1 MMTPTPSRRLAARLL
16 VLLALLSSL
25 ALPSARPASAA
36 PLQAPSAAPAAQ
48 QSAPPDTLVP
58 SGVSSFTVASS
69 KVFWYTSHDQCPPAL
84 AAQATGYSEIISR
97 VAVQGSETRQ
107 LYNVD
112 TGCSLYTV
120 RSNIVADADYIYWAN
135 ASGVVR
141 LSTSANVGDQPQVL
155 SAAAA
160 GSVELAIDKDA
171 VYALRVSGISPSYT
185 STVRRIA
192 KADGATTTLA
202 TRSAYAT
209 SLQVSHAFSVIS
221 GASDHVYWLESG
233 LLTRYNLAGGAID
246 QIARGVAA
254 FYAEGGV
261 TSCSNIACVT
271 SDRVYFSTGS
281 QVSYYNNYSDSTTPV
296 YTSAERVYSLTTDG
310 KNLFML
316 EEHFV
321 PCSPSPC
328 FGGSSTDYLTRRP
341 RGASG
346 ATEILYTSS
355 TEFLGNPA
363 QSLTNANGYLLWQ
376 DKGRVL
382 RLPTNVGALPLTNMR
397 VTGISI
403 TQGIQKADNSVLLV
417 AGRRTFVRVFV
428 ASDGAP
434 VAGVT
439 ARLQR
444 IDAGGNTLAT
454 LLPVNSV
461 GTSITVSNAPKR
473 ANLNDSYLFEL
484 PWGWLSTGLRLRAVL
499 NPYHAP
505 PQASYANNTTTA
517 GPFTFKASP
526 ALKVQFVAWQ
536 YYFNNKLYTP
546 RYIKDIIQTYSWII
560 RAYPLAS
567 KISFDNTNS
576 PGFHPNL
583 WFQGDDKL
591 GALVNQTDPS
601 CQDLITYNPD
611 KTVKKDNRNL
621 CASRYTNIQMNVMRS
636 DAGISSSRFFYGM
649 ISDGLKFP
657 RGQACCAPAVSSGP
671 TGSGTWG
678 WDNDGSYA
686 DWYAAHEIGH
696 TLGRKHPSK
705 GNACGHSAS
714 DASYP
719 YTGAAIGAD
728 DTTEGFDAGD
738 TSLGIPRAVYPGT
751 KWFDVMSYCDNQWI
765 SDYTYTGMYNYMVA
779 NPSLN
784 ALRPQATGDFL
795 SLAGSITPE
804 AGVASIVS
812 LRHLTSVATVPPLV
826 AGPYAIRLLDA
837 NGAELAKHS
846 FTPDSDSEGETS
858 TVGFSQVVNFVAGTR
873 TVQIA
878 QADGKVLASSP
889 VSPSAPQV
897 SNVALAG
904 ASSPVSGTV
913 TLNWDASDPDAG
925 VLKFTIL
932 YSGDGGQTFQPVRT
946 GVVGRSAAID
956 TNLLGGGAG
965 VLRVVASDG
974 ANEGQADSAPF
985 TVAAK
990 PPTPLIVT
998 PNSNITVQYGQ
1009 LVNFSGSAFDLQD
1022 GGVSGAGLVW
1032 KDNGADLGTGEQISA
1047 DALAVGQHVITLTA
1061 TNSKGLSASASVTVT
1076 VKDDLSLPGPT
1087 LTAGPA
1093 SFNWQ
1098 FAAGAT
1104 AGASETLS
1112 VGNAGAEGLS
1122 WTVSTDAA
1130 WLSVTPAGGTDAGE
1144 VTLTANPAG
1153 VPDGSSLS
1161 GTVTLTAPASA
1172 TQAAQTITIPVS
1184 LSKGFNFDNP
1194 KPPAP
1199 PRLYVPVIKR

>member
-1 MMTPTPSRRLAARLL
+1 MPHTSLNRLVARTLA
-16 VLLALLSSL
+16 LLALLSGL
-25 ALPSARPASAA
+25 ALPGARPAAAA
-36 PLQAPSAAPAAQ
+36 PVGAPRSAPAAQ
-48 QSAPPDTLVP
+48 QATPPDTLVP
-58 SGVSSFTVASS
+58 SGVTSFTVANS
-69 KVFWYTSHDQCPPAL
+69 KVFWYTSHDQCPPAV
-84 AAQATGYSEIISR
+84 ATQATGYSEIISR

-120 RSNIVADADYIYWAN
+120 QSNIVADASYIYWAN
-135 ASGVVR
+135 ASGLVR
-141 LSTSANVGDQPQVL
+141 LSTGANVGDQPQVL

-160 GSVELAIDKDA
+160 GSQELAIDKDA
-171 VYALRVSGISPSYT
+171 VYALRVTGSSPNYT

-192 KADGATTTLA
+192 KADGSSATLA
-202 TRSAYAT
+202 TRSAYA
-209 SLQVSHAFSVIS
+209 SGVQVSHAFSVIS

-233 LLTRYNLAGGAID
+233 RLTRYNLTGGAID
-246 QIARGVAA
+246 SIASSVTA

-261 TSCSNIACVT
+261 TTCSNIICTT
-271 SDRVYFSTGS
+271 SDRVYFSSGG
-281 QVSYYNNYSDSTTPV
+281 QVSYYSNYGDSTTPV
-296 YTSAERVYSLTTDG
+296 YTSAERVYGLTTDG

-328 FGGSSTDYLTRRP
+328 IGGTYTDYVTRRG

-346 ATEILYTSS
+346 ATEILYTSATGVFS
-355 TEFLGNPA
+355 GPALG
-363 QSLTNANGYLLWQ
+363 LTNANGYLLWE
-376 DKGRVL
+376 DSGRVL
-382 RLPTNVGALPLTNMR
+382 RLPTNVGGLPLTNMR

-434 VAGVT
+434 VSGVT

-444 IDAGGNTLAT
+444 IDALGNTLDS

-505 PQASYANNTTTA
+505 PQSSYANNTMSA

-567 KISFDNTNS
+567 KIIFDNTNT

-591 GALVNQTDPS
+591 GALVNRTDPS
-601 CQDLITYNPD
+601 CNDLITYNPD
-611 KTVKKDNRNL
+611 HTIKDDNRNL

-636 DAGISSSRFFYGM
+636 DAGISQSRFFYGM

-671 TGSGTWG
+671 VGSGTWG
-678 WDNDGSYA
+678 WDFDGSYA

-696 TLGRKHPSK
+696 TLGRAHPSK

-714 DASYP
+714 DPSYP
-719 YTGAAIGAD
+719 YAGAAIGAD
-728 DTTEGFDAGD
+728 DTAEGFDAGD
-738 TSLGIPRAVYPGT
+738 TSLGVPRAVYPGT

-779 NPSLN
+779 HPSLN
-784 ALRPQATGDFL
+784 AVRPQATGDFL
-795 SLAGSITPE
+795 SISGSITPD
-804 AGVASIVS
+804 AGAANIVS
-812 LRHLTSVATVPPLV
+812 LRHIASVATVPPLE
-826 AGPYAIRLLDA
+826 AGPNAIRLLDA
-837 NGAELAKHS
+837 ASAELAKYS
-846 FTPDSDSEGETS
+846 FTPTSDSEGETG
-858 TVGFSQVVNFVAGTR
+858 TLGFSQVVNFVAGTR
-873 TVQIA
+873 TVQIVQ
-878 QADGKVLASSP
+878 QADGKVLASAS

-904 ASSPVSGTV
+904 ASGTVTGTV
-913 TLNWDASDPDAG
+913 TLNWDASDADPG
-925 VLKFTIL
+925 VLTFTIL

-946 GVVGRSAAID
+946 GVVGRSAAIN
-956 TNLLGGGAG
+956 TNLLGGGTG

-974 ANEGQADSAPF
+974 ANEAQADSAPF
-985 TVAAK
+985 SVAAK
-990 PPTPLIVT
+990 PPTPMIVT
-998 PNSNITVQYGQ
+998 PDSNITVQYGQ
-1009 LVNFSGSAFDLQD
+1009 LVNFSGAAFDLQD
-1022 GGVSGAGLVW
+1022 GGVTGAGLVW

-1047 DALAVGQHVITLTA
+1047 DTLAVGQHVITLTA
-1061 TNSKGLSASASVTVT
+1061 TNSKGQSASASVTVT
-1076 VKDDLSLPGPT
+1076 VEDDLSLPGPT
-1087 LTAGPA
+1087 LTAGPT
-1093 SFNWQ
+1093 SFSWQ

-1112 VGNAGAEGLS
+1112 VGNAGETGLT

-1130 WLSVTPAGGTDAGE
+1130 WLSVTPGSGTDAGE
-1144 VTLTANPAG
+1144 VTLTASPVG
-1153 VPDGSSLS
+1153 VPDGSSLT
-1161 GTVTLTAPASA
+1161 GTVTLTAPASD

-1184 LSKGFNFDNP
+1184 LSKGFNFDEP
-1194 KPPAP
+1194 KPVAP
-1199 PRLYVPVIKR
+1199 PRLYVPVVKR